1 MRLKKYFVRE
11 QLEFDGQ
18 QLKARWAQQSFG
30 LKGESIV
37 AFVGLYNPARD
48 VTFPSTYEIF
58 RNAKMLHL
66 VVEHLHADLEKLRL
80 QQLLLLSVLQE
91 KLNHRLK
98 GDLVQ
103 RWGQNLCHQSARLT
117 ASKSL
122 LTNSSALIYTGV
134 NIHRG
139 DPKSKLWGIEE
150 GGIDPEELAQVVMD
164 QYIFELEG
172 IRRPKNQLSPGDLG
186 V

>member
-1 MRLKKYFVRE
+1 MRLKKYFVHE

-18 QLKARWAQQSFG
+18 QLKAHWAQQSFG

-37 AFVGLYNPARD
+37 AFVGLYNPGREVSLPAA
-48 VTFPSTYEIF
+48 FEIF
-58 RNAKMLHL
+58 RNTKLLHL
-66 VVEHLHADLEKLRL
+66 VVEHLHADLEKLHL
-80 QQLLLLSVLQE
+80 QQLLLLSVLQD

-103 RWGQNLCHQSARLT
+103 RWGQNLCHESARLT

-122 LTNSSALIYTGV
+122 LTASSALIYTGV
-134 NIHRG
+134 NVHRG
-139 DPKSKLWGIEE
+139 DPKSKLWGLEE

-172 IRRPKNQLSPGDLG
+172 IRRQKD
-186 V
+186 